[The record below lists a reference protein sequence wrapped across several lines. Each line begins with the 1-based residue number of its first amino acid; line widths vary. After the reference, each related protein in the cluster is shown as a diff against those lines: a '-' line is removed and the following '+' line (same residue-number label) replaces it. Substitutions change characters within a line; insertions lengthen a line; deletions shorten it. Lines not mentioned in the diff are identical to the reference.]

1 MVHSGLGMVITF
13 GCLAK
18 NDYMISR
25 SASTSYGPRGRREGM
40 DLSGTGKRLAQIYT
54 PAGRPNEP
62 YGARHLP
69 TLDYH

>member
-1 MVHSGLGMVITF
+1 MVTTF

-25 SASTSYGPRGRREGM
+25 SASTSYGPCGRRGEM
-40 DLSGTGKRLAQIYT
+40 DLSGTGKRLAQIYA
-54 PAGRPNEP
+54 PAERPDEP
-62 YGARHLP
+62 YGACHLV